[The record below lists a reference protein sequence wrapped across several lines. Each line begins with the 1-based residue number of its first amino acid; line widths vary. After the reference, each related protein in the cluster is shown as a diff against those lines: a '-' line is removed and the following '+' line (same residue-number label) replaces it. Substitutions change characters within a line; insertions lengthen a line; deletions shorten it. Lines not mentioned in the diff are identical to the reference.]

1 MRSGILVLCMAGC
14 MPQLSALAVEFPT
27 RPIRIVVPFAAGG
40 ATDIVGRTVGQK
52 LSEGLK
58 QTVVIDNR
66 PGAGG
71 VLGTDLIAKSSADG
85 YSLLLCS
92 TGPITISPA
101 LGQKLPYDA
110 IRDFAGVTPVGT
122 VPYVLLVNQ
131 SAPFQTVK
139 DLVAQARAR
148 PGQLNYASAGN
159 GSTSHLAA
167 ELFKSMMKA
176 NVVHVPYKG
185 SAPAATDLA
194 GGQIQMMFDAVPAAL
209 PLLKSGKIKA
219 LGIATSARSALLPD
233 VPTLSESG
241 MPGYEVFSWYGIC
254 APARTPPKVLTT
266 LSQAII
272 KGMST
277 AETRERFANIG
288 AEVLTDT
295 PAGFRKLIES
305 EMAKW
310 SRVIKEAGL

>member
-14 MPQLSALAVEFPT
+14 MAQLSALAAEFPA

-194 GGQIQMMFDAVPAAL
+194 GGQVQMMFDAVPAAL
-209 PLLKSGKIKA
+209 PLVKSGKIKA

-254 APARTPPKVLTT
+254 APAHTPPKVLTT

>member
-14 MPQLSALAVEFPT
+14 VSQVSAATAEFPP

-52 LSEGLK
+52 LNEGLR

-71 VLGTDLIAKSSADG
+71 VLGTDLIAKSTADG

-110 IRDFAGVTPVGT
+110 IRDFEGVTPVGT

-131 SAPFQTVK
+131 TAAYQTVK

-167 ELFKSMMKA
+167 ELFKSMVKA

-209 PLLKSGKIKA
+209 PLVKSGKIKA
-219 LGIATSARSALLPD
+219 LGIATSVRSALLPE

-241 MPGYEVFSWYGIC
+241 LPGYEVFSWYGIC
-254 APARTPPKVLTT
+254 APARTPQKVLST
-266 LSQAII
+266 LSQAIV

-277 AETRERFANIG
+277 SETRERFANIG

-310 SRVIKEAGL
+310 SKVIKDAGL